1 MTAAVA
7 LLFGLALG
15 SFANACIDR
24 LRQGEPISGRS
35 RCDACRRPLAA
46 WELVPLA
53 SYIAL
58 AGRCRRC
65 AAPIGVRTPL
75 VEAAVASG
83 VAIAFTSAPTAVAV
97 IASAVLLLAVVGLGL
112 AWRGRRAA

>member
-1 MTAAVA
+1 MTTAVA

-24 LRQGEPISGRS
+24 LRAGEPITGRS
-35 RCDACRRPLAA
+35 RCDACRAPLAA

-75 VEAAVASG
+75 VEATVAAG
-83 VAIAFTSAPTAVAV
+83 VAFAFTALAAPVAVAV
-97 IASAVLLLAVVGLGL
+97 AAAFVLAVIAVGV
-112 AWRGRRAA
+112 ARPRRSAA